1 MQVDLV
7 KYLRRSFEKKFIYTF
22 FFGKGGGGCY
32 NIVC

>member
-22 FFGKGGGGCY
+22 FFGKGGGCY

>member
-7 KYLRRSFEKKFIYTF
+7 KYLRRSFEKKFIYIF
-22 FFGKGGGGCY
+22 FWKGGGGCY